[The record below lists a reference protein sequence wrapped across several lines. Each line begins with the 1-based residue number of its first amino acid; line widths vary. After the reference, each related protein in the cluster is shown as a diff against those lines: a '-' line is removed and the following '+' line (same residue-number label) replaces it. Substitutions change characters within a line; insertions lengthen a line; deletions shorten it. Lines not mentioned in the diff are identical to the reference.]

1 MKALGEYN
9 GNGNEKW
16 VDTFDNKKKNKRNQT
31 NNIVPFNTNIFV
43 LFHDSDKK
51 QVLEIESKFVNR
63 NIEFVNNLANV
74 KRTSS
79 RKLNLLKKFDY
90 FVVFL
95 SNECLKDYSL
105 MEVLVEYFNTSS
117 NNKNKKILPIFIDET
132 LYEPETG
139 EDIVNSWKERGN
151 KFKEKYF
158 TGNFGDDTSKTVE
171 KMQQISYMLR
181 KFLVFAR
188 EKDTKSDE
196 DPYLRL
202 VRKIE
207 EHSGVT
213 HERSGV
219 MVNNTYN
226 ECQIINA
233 KDHSTVTA
241 TQNNGINKDE
251 LKDIVDLIEK
261 NIEKLNQE
269 QAEDLQDT
277 LSMVVEEFSSETPRQ
292 GRLKKCLTLLAPMIT
307 VTNGI
312 PILAENLQKVCDYI
326 LPYIK

>member
-1 MKALGEYN
+1 MEKY
-9 GNGNEKW
+9 NEKRNEEGLKLYE
-16 VDTFDNKKKNKRNQT
+16 DNRKFKFDQA
-31 NNIVPFNTNIFV
+31 NNIIYFNNNIKIFV
-43 LFHDSDKK
+43 LFHDDDKE
-51 QVLEIESKFVNR
+51 QVLEIESKLANR

-74 KRTSS
+74 RKSS
-79 RKLNLLKKFDY
+79 NRKLNLLKIHDY
-90 FVVFL
+90 FVVIL
-95 SNECLKDYSL
+95 SKKCLEDYTL
-105 MEVLVEYFNTSS
+105 MEILVENFNIS
-117 NNKNKKILPIFIDET
+117 NNYKNKKILPIFIDKA
-132 LYEPETG
+132 LYEPETR
-139 EDIVNSWKERGN
+139 EEIANSWTERAN
-151 KFKEKYF
+151 KFKERYS
-158 TGNFGDDTSKTVE
+158 TGNYGDDTYNTE
-171 KMQQISYMLR
+171 DKMRRIACMLR
-181 KFLVFAR
+181 KFLVLAR
-188 EKDTKSDE
+188 EKDIKSDE
-196 DPYLRL
+196 APYLRL
-202 VRKIE
+202 IKKIE
-207 EHSGVT
+207 ENSGVT

-251 LKDIVDLIEK
+251 LKDIVDLIEA
-261 NIEKLNQE
+261 NLEKLNQE

-277 LSMVVEEFSSETPRQ
+277 LSMIVEEFSSETPRQ